1 MMEIT
6 ARGKSR
12 HGIRPS
18 LHPGGLRCD
27 SFTYSRYA
35 PSSRLVRRAQ
45 DRSRCSRDFHHG
57 LSRSIFRGFLIVS
70 LVAPLLGQHPPP
82 TLNSVVP
89 LGGQRGTSV
98 TLLLD
103 GTNLG
108 EVRRILFDHEGLD
121 AVIER
126 QQELPNPRK
135 MVEGQTRALILDG
148 ASRNRLW
155 VRVDVDGSVPADLY
169 HFRVWTPLG
178 VSNPLPF
185 AVGEFPEVE
194 ETQFNDTPRQAQPVS
209 LPVTVRGDISST
221 GDADHFRFRA
231 REGQHLAFR
240 VISSP
245 LGSIL
250 NAQLQLLEESGKP
263 VEGCVSRSGKQ
274 AFLSCKIQ
282 DSGAFIIRIADKNRV
297 GAMSGYDYRLEAGE
311 FPLLEGVFP
320 LGVQAG
326 KETRLE
332 VWGSN
337 LGDADSVPFTAPAEQ
352 AGQIVPLAVPPA
364 ANRLNLAVG
373 ADPETLETEP
383 NNTRET
389 AQQVSLPVTLNGH
402 VHSLAG
408 SSAPS
413 GPDQDLFR
421 FEARKEQVLVL
432 EVEASRL
439 GSSLD
444 SLVEIW
450 DAQGRPVRRAEV
462 RCLAQTEVVL
472 SNRDSI
478 QGSMRLGSTEDLALD
493 DYLMVGSEIVQ
504 IKAMPRGPDDDARFK
519 SFRSVRQALF
529 GTTAEGHAV
538 GDPVYKVRLFPP
550 GTRFSANGMPVF
562 QLNYR
567 NDDGGPGYGRD
578 SNLEFTAPADGTYLV
593 ALRDARGQ
601 EGADHPYRLTIREP
615 SPDFRMELPS
625 RRSGRILSGTGDST
639 HFNLPAGGRLTV
651 DVAVRRLDGFDGQV
665 LVQLEDL
672 PAGVSAGTAVVPA
685 GADSTV
691 ILLEASSGASFA
703 PTRVRIVGRAEVNGR
718 ELVRTLENDAGIL
731 LAVNTVSDLT
741 VAVDR
746 RELRLEPGKEAR
758 IRVDIDRLGEFG
770 GRVPVDV
777 RNLPYGVRVLHV
789 GLNGILVTEEESS
802 RVFTLYAEPWVKPL
816 VQPIY
821 VVARVETNSPI
832 PLEHAA
838 AAVQL
843 QVGGAPVAER
853 STASGG
859 KR

>member
-1 MMEIT
+1 MMN
-6 ARGKSR
+6 K
-12 HGIRPS
+12 
-18 LHPGGLRCD
+18 
-27 SFTYSRYA
+27 
-35 PSSRLVRRAQ
+35 
-45 DRSRCSRDFHHG
+45 
-57 LSRSIFRGFLIVS
+57 RSILRGFLIVS
-70 LVAPLLGQHPPP
+70 LAAPLFGQHAPP
-82 TLNSVVP
+82 TLTSTVP

-108 EVRRILFDHEGLD
+108 EVRRILFDHQGLE
-121 AVIER
+121 AVVEK

-135 MVEGQTRALILDG
+135 MAEGQTRALILDG
-148 ASRNRLW
+148 ATRNRLW
-155 VRVDVDGSVPADLY
+155 VRVEVDGSVPADLY

-178 VSNPLPF
+178 LSNPLPF
-185 AVGEFPEVE
+185 AVGDFPEVE
-194 ETQFNDTPRQAQPVS
+194 ETQFNDTPRQAQPVT

-221 GDADHFRFRA
+221 GDVDHFRFRA

-250 NAQLQLLEESGKP
+250 NAHLQLLEGSGKR
-263 VEGCVSRSGKQ
+263 VEGCVSRSGKE
-274 AFLSCKIQ
+274 AFLSCRIP
-282 DSGAFIIRIADKNRV
+282 DRGIYVIRVADKNRV
-297 GAMSGYDYRLEAGE
+297 GAMSGYEYRLEAGG

-326 KETRLE
+326 KETRLK
-332 VWGSN
+332 VWGAN
-337 LGDADSVPFTAPAEQ
+337 LGDLDTVPFTALEEQ
-352 AGQIVPLAVPPA
+352 VGQIVPLAVPPA
-364 ANRLNLAVG
+364 ANRLRLAVG
-373 ADPETLETEP
+373 AHPETRETEP

-389 AQQVSLPVTLNGH
+389 AQPVSWPVTLNGH
-402 VHSLAG
+402 VHSSSG
-408 SSAPS
+408 SSARS

-421 FEARKEQVLVL
+421 FEARKGQVLVF

-444 SLVEIW
+444 SLVEIR
-450 DAQGRPVRRAEV
+450 DVQGRPVRRAEV

-478 QGSMRLGSTEDLALD
+478 QGSMRLKSTEDLALD

-519 SFRSVRQALF
+519 SFRGVRQALF

-550 GTRFSANGMPVF
+550 GTHFSANGMPVF
-562 QLNYR
+562 HLNYR
-567 NDDGGPGYGRD
+567 NDDGGPAFGRD

-593 ALRDARGQ
+593 ALRDSRDQ

-615 SPDFRMELPS
+615 SPDFRMEMPS
-625 RRSGRILSGTGDST
+625 RRSGRILSGNEDST
-639 HFNLPAGGRLTV
+639 YFNLPAGGRLTV
-651 DVAVRRLDGFDGQV
+651 DVAVHRLDGFDGEV
-665 LVQLEDL
+665 RVRLEDL
-672 PAGVSAGTAVVPA
+672 PAGVSAGTAVVPSD
-685 GADSTV
+685 ADSTV
-691 ILLEASSGASFA
+691 ILVEASSEAAFA
-703 PTRVRIVGRAEVNGR
+703 PTRVRVVGRAGVNGR
-718 ELVRTLENDAGIL
+718 ELVRTLGNDPEIL
-731 LAVNTVSDLT
+731 LALKTVSDLS

-746 RELRLEPGKEAR
+746 REVQLEPGKEAR
-758 IRVDIDRLGEFG
+758 IRVDIDRLGEFR
-770 GRVPVDV
+770 GRVPVNV

-821 VVARVETNSPI
+821 VVARVETNSPN

-843 QVGGAPVAER
+843 QVVGAPVAER
-853 STASGG
+853 
-859 KR
+859 

>member
-1 MMEIT
+1 MK
-6 ARGKSR
+6 KS
-12 HGIRPS
+12 
-18 LHPGGLRCD
+18 
-27 SFTYSRYA
+27 
-35 PSSRLVRRAQ
+35 
-45 DRSRCSRDFHHG
+45 
-57 LSRSIFRGFLIVS
+57 SIFRGVLIVS
-70 LVAPLLGQHPPP
+70 LVAPLLGQHAPP
-82 TLNSVVP
+82 TLTSTVP

-108 EVRRILFDHEGLD
+108 EVRRILFDHEGLE
-121 AVIER
+121 AVIEK

-135 MVEGQTRALILDG
+135 MMEGQTRALILDG
-148 ASRNRLW
+148 ATRNRLW
-155 VRVDVDGSVPADLY
+155 VRVDVDESVPAGLY

-185 AVGEFPEVE
+185 AVGAFPEAE
-194 ETQFNDTPRQAQPVS
+194 ETQFNDTPRKAQPVT

-221 GDADHFRFRA
+221 GDVDHFRFRA
-231 REGQHLAFR
+231 RQGQHLAFR
-240 VISSP
+240 VISAP

-250 NAQLQLLEESGKP
+250 NADLQLLEGSGKR
-263 VEGCVSRSGKQ
+263 VDGCVSRSGKA
-274 AFLSCKIQ
+274 AFLSCEIPER
-282 DSGAFIIRIADKNRV
+282 GIYMVRIADKNRV
-297 GAMSGYDYRLEAGE
+297 GAMSGYEYRLEAGE

-326 KETRLE
+326 RETRLK
-332 VWGSN
+332 VWGAN
-337 LGDADSVPFTAPAEQ
+337 LGDAGTVAFTAPGEQ
-352 AGQIVPLAVPPA
+352 AGRVVPLAVLPA
-364 ANRLNLAVG
+364 SNRIPLAVG
-373 ADPETLETEP
+373 AHSEALEREP
-383 NNTRET
+383 NDSRET
-389 AQQVSLPVTLNGH
+389 AQQVSWPVTLNGH
-402 VHSLAG
+402 VHSSAG
-408 SSAPS
+408 DSGSS

-421 FEARKEQVLVL
+421 FEARKGQVLVL

-444 SLVEIW
+444 SLVEIR
-450 DAQGRPVRRAEV
+450 DAEGRPVRRAEV

-472 SNRDSI
+472 SNRGSI

-504 IKAMPRGPDDDARFK
+504 IKAMPRGPDDDTRLK
-519 SFRSVRQALF
+519 SIRGVRQALF

-562 QLNYR
+562 HLNYR

-578 SNLEFTAPADGTYLV
+578 SNLEFTAPEDGTYLV
-593 ALRDARGQ
+593 ALRDSRGQ

-615 SPDFRMELPS
+615 SPDFRMEMPS
-625 RRSGRILSGTGDST
+625 RRSGRISRDAGDST

-651 DVAVRRLDGFDGQV
+651 DVTVYRRDGFDGEV
-665 LVQLEDL
+665 RVQMENL
-672 PAGVSAGTAVVPA
+672 PPGVTAGNAVVPA

-691 ILLEASSGASFA
+691 ILLEASRDASFA

-718 ELVRTLENDAGIL
+718 ELIRSLENDPGIL
-731 LAVNTVSDLT
+731 LALNTVSDLN

-746 RELRLEPGKEAR
+746 QEVRLEPGKEAR
-758 IRVDIDRLGEFG
+758 IRVDIDRLGEFR
-770 GRVPVDV
+770 GRVPVNV
-777 RNLPYGVRVLHV
+777 RNLPYGVRVMNV
-789 GLNGILVTEEESS
+789 GLNGILVTKEENS

-821 VVARVETNSPI
+821 VVARVETNSPN

-843 QVGGAPVAER
+843 QVAGNPVAER
-853 STASGG
+853 TPASGE
-859 KR
+859 KP